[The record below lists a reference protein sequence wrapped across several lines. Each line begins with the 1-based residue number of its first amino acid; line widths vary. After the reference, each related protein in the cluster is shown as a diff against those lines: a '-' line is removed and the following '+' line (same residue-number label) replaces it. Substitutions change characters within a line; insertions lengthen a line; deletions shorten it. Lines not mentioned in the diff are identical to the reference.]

1 MVVEI
6 HAMHQPA
13 KTERTVCVVEEP
25 PQKTTRTV
33 KMIAHT
39 IKQPM
44 EYAQ

>member
-13 KTERTVCVVEEP
+13 KTARTLCVVEEF

-39 IKQPM
+39 MKQQM

>member
-13 KTERTVCVVEEP
+13 KTERTLCVVEEF
-25 PQKTTRTV
+25 PQKATRTV

-39 IKQPM
+39 MKQQI